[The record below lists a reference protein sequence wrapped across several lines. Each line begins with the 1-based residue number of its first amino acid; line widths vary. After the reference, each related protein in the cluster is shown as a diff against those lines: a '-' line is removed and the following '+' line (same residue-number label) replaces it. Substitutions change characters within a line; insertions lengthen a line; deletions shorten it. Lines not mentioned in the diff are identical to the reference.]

1 MLENDEITLV
11 EEGEDILDGLEMM
24 EEDGEI
30 AGDLLLDSTEI
41 ITMIIARNLCSDRI
55 PVTFQQAG
63 KMKTFPK
70 DGKQK
75 ESCATRREESMK
87 KMRELL
93 SGKKNLRKTEGSK
106 EVHEEDFPELEV
118 KHVRRRE
125 SSRRIKHQ
133 GVQSDM
139 VANDLIQ
146 DRSAKLQI
154 VGLD

>member
-63 KMKTFPK
+63 KMTAFPV
-70 DGKQK
+70 DGNIR
-75 ESCATRREESMK
+75 ESCASRRVESMK
-87 KMRELL
+87 RMRELL
-93 SGKKNLRKTEGSK
+93 SGKRN
-106 EVHEEDFPELEV
+106 F
-118 KHVRRRE
+118 
-125 SSRRIKHQ
+125 
-133 GVQSDM
+133 
-139 VANDLIQ
+139 
-146 DRSAKLQI
+146 
-154 VGLD
+154 